1 MSDTPNYETDR
12 KYIRLKKKTEK
23 LFQKY
28 KLFGTIE
35 YNYNE
40 ITKQYLNDQTT
51 DEQKA
56 AATALIAHLT
66 MHVFDVAKGAWLAEH
81 NINQSALAK
90 EHVTKAIESI
100 ELEDTLIARRAELQK
115 VFDALN
121 AEYHAAVKAAEKILR
136 EKLIAAGYNQNRE
149 MIDRAFDEVYAHRK
163 RLYNHTSKLGNDI
176 GNLYKVSVEQ
186 ELNAREVPKT
196 IKTRVQ
202 RILA

>member
-56 AATALIAHLT
+56 TATALIAHLT

-81 NINQSALAK
+81 NIIQSALAK
-90 EHVTKAIESI
+90 EHVTKALESI
-100 ELEDTLIARRAELQK
+100 ELEDTLAVRRAELQK
-115 VFDALN
+115 VRDAFT
-121 AEYHAAVKAAEKILR
+121 AEYQAAVKAAEKMLH
-136 EKLIAAGYNQNRE
+136 EKLVAAGYNQNSE
-149 MIDRAFDEVYAHRK
+149 MIDRAFAEVYAHR
-163 RLYNHTSKLGNDI
+163 RSLYNHTSKLGNDI

-186 ELNAREVPKT
+186 ELNAREVSKT
-196 IKTRVQ
+196 IRKRVE
-202 RILA
+202 RILT